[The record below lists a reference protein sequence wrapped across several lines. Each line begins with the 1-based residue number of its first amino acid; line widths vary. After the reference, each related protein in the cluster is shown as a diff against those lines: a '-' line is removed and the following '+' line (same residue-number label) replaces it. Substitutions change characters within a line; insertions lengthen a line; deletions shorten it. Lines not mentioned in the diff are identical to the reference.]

1 MREAFRKEMSDIQ
14 VAKDK
19 KQKKMDK
26 KHKEHEEQVKYQIG
40 EKRKREELV
49 QRNKTRLQL
58 EEAAKAVA
66 VEKGGQDKLAKADN
80 VRLTVALQKVQET
93 SQQQQQR
100 ILDELRAAEEA
111 AARAAAEQEAPEESE
126 AASNYDYL
134 YEKPEDAAAVVRTGD
149 DLVEHRREEL
159 AQKTEA
165 LRQQLAQKQQASR
178 DAREKQARQRA
189 LQSER
194 EVANSSAQIEAK
206 MTRAADLKGLHQSP
220 YIKKLQLDNMRKSQQ
235 GFSYKHLDGMG
246 RDLPN
251 TGRLMRSDPNFNQR
265 AHTQTAHSP
274 ASVDSR
280 GQPKKYKPNLMT
292 ISKYTFN
299 MVNPDLGIRDGDES
313 V

>member
-1 MREAFRKEMSDIQ
+1 M
-14 VAKDK
+14 
-19 KQKKMDK
+19 
-26 KHKEHEEQVKYQIG
+26 
-40 EKRKREELV
+40 
-49 QRNKTRLQL
+49 
-58 EEAAKAVA
+58 
-66 VEKGGQDKLAKADN
+66 
-80 VRLTVALQKVQET
+80 
-93 SQQQQQR
+93 
-100 ILDELRAAEEA
+100 
-111 AARAAAEQEAPEESE
+111 
-126 AASNYDYL
+126 
-134 YEKPEDAAAVVRTGD
+134 VRTGD

-165 LRQQLAQKQQASR
+165 LRQRLSQKQKASR

-194 EVANSSAQIEAK
+194 EVAQSSAQLDAK
-206 MTRAADLKGLHQSP
+206 MKRADDIKGLHQSP

-235 GFSYKHLDGMG
+235 GFSYKNLDHMG

-251 TGRLMRSDPNFNQR
+251 SGRLMRSDPNFNQR

-274 ASVDSR
+274 ASVDSK

-299 MVNPDLGIRDGDES
+299 LVNPDLGIRDGDES